1 MLLYIHVKP
10 LESASLSL
18 TSWFGL
24 PTWLNFLKDRIQ
36 DEYFVLSWWLNE
48 WQEALL
54 EMLAHQEIIKS
65 RDLVLKL
72 TVHHW
77 HKCNGRRRG
86 CEGCLGAATIPG
98 LPHVIL
104 FGYSPFYQDFLYRTS
119 SSHKQCEYCFSLKC
133 SPSGFF
139 FGRPDTVVL
148 PSPQEQLTPFDKKL
162 ANKKRWCTNKKI
174 TNKKDNA
181 PIKKAKLANKI
192 EMMHQ

>member
-1 MLLYIHVKP
+1 MKP

-119 SSHKQCEYCFSLKC
+119 SSHKRFSLKC

-148 PSPQEQLTPFDKKL
+148 PSPQELSIPFDQKWAKKRWCTNKEIDNKKYDAPINKL
-162 ANKKRWCTNKKI
+162 ANKKRWCTNK
-174 TNKKDNA
+174 
-181 PIKKAKLANKI
+181 
-192 EMMHQ
+192 QVSQ